1 MQILHLRSSAW
12 HNLVVFM
19 WHNLVNR
26 KVYLDVVQAME
37 LDVPGLE
44 VDIDH
49 AGLGLVEVEVLH
61 HLLVF
66 CEIRLAKRQLK
77 ITDR

>member
-19 WHNLVNR
+19 WYSLVNR
-26 KVYLDVVQAME
+26 NVYLDVVQAME

-66 CEIRLAKRQLK
+66 CEIRLAKR
-77 ITDR
+77 

>member
-1 MQILHLRSSAW
+1 
-12 HNLVVFM
+12 M
-19 WHNLVNR
+19 WHNLVNI

-44 VDIDH
+44 VDVDH
-49 AGLGLVEVEVLH
+49 TGLGLVEVEVLH

-66 CEIRLAKRQLK
+66 CETHLAKR
-77 ITDR
+77 

>member
-1 MQILHLRSSAW
+1 MQILHLRSRVW
-12 HNLVVFM
+12 YNLVVFM
-19 WHNLVNR
+19 WHNRN
-26 KVYLDVVQAME
+26 VYLDVVQAME

-44 VDIDH
+44 VDVDH

-66 CEIRLAKRQLK
+66 CETHLAKR
-77 ITDR
+77 

>member
-12 HNLVVFM
+12 QNLVVFM
-19 WHNLVNR
+19 WHNLVTRNF
-26 KVYLDVVQAME
+26 YLDVVQAME

-66 CEIRLAKRQLK
+66 CETHLAKR
-77 ITDR
+77 

>member
-1 MQILHLRSSAW
+1 MAQNMQILHLRSRVW
-12 HNLVVFM
+12 YNLVVFM

-26 KVYLDVVQAME
+26 NFYLDVVQAME

-66 CEIRLAKRQLK
+66 CETHLAKR
-77 ITDR
+77 